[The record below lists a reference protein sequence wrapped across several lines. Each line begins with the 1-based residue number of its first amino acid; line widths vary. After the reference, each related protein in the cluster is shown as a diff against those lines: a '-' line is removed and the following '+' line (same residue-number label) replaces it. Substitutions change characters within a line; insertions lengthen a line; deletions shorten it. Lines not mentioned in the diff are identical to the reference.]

1 MKPITKLLILFV
13 CVFVCDTLHAQNIKI
28 DLPSV
33 TQHSPEGTSVTKY
46 ANYPVNYSVGLPE
59 IKIPIFEI

>member
-13 CVFVCDTLHAQNIKI
+13 CVFVCDALHAQNIKI

-46 ANYPVNYSVGLPE
+46 ANYPHVHRQASHRLYSV
-59 IKIPIFEI
+59 